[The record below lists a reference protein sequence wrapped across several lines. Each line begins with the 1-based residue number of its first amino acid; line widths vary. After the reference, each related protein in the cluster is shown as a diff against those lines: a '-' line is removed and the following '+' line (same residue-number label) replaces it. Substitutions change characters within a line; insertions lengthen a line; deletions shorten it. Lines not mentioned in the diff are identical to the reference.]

1 MVVIF
6 GSEQGRMPLIRES
19 VGWYLSVL
27 KKRDFRKSSDQC
39 PGHTGRET
47 RPGLVD
53 SGWHTDP
60 HPRPSLLLSK
70 RTGQSSAGREEILV
84 HGCRPRRQRSQ
95 RKYPKRHRLRVKP
108 GEGDRFPLRR
118 HLQTGE
124 FPGRTD
130 HILIGGVRA
139 PHDIRPRHDTGGAT
153 ESTIRRRDVPGCP
166 PFGSTTSG

>member
-60 HPRPSLLLSK
+60 PPP
-70 RTGQSSAGREEILV
+70 V
-84 HGCRPRRQRSQ
+84 
-95 RKYPKRHRLRVKP
+95 RHFCCLNEQVSHLP
-108 GEGDRFPLRR
+108 GEKRYSSMDADPVGRGPNGNTQSVIVSGSNPERETDSPSAAISRR
-118 HLQTGE
+118 
-124 FPGRTD
+124 
-130 HILIGGVRA
+130 
-139 PHDIRPRHDTGGAT
+139 
-153 ESTIRRRDVPGCP
+153 ESSPDEQI
-166 PFGSTTSG
+166 TS